1 MTAAPR
7 ALPFITPM
15 HRGQL
20 PACSCRHLPVDGPH
34 RQSGRTAPPERNTP
48 STIMSP
54 IQAQPG
60 SRTEIR
66 LGVRART
73 TRTTN
78 QPHAPPARPAQ
89 PIHDQLGLTPR
100 TCTDKERHPVG

>member
-34 RQSGRTAPPERNTP
+34 RQSGRTASPERNTP

-66 LGVRART
+66 LGVRAHTNPHHQPTPRAPGE
-73 TRTTN
+73 TRPT
-78 QPHAPPARPAQ
+78 HSRPARLDTENL
-89 PIHDQLGLTPR
+89 HR
-100 TCTDKERHPVG
+100 